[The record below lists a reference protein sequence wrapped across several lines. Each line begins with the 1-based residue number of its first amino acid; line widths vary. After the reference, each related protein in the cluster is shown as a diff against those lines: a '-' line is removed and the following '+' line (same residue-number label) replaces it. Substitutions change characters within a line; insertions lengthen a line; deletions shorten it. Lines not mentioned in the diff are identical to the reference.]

1 MLEGGRELCQ
11 RIAGSPSLYRVRP
24 SGVTTHRASGNR
36 SLTANSVDPKPS
48 LHLTIPLERGPMLAS
63 SSSARGLSIHSFNFL
78 SRNKKVPHMN
88 PLTHMGL
95 ASNILQVSGI
105 LAGISTSFTVSR
117 VREERGGE
125 VRGILVVDSGTL
137 KSLRSYLTFKRF
149 IFSTLSFIFS
159 TLLSLLWIFSV
170 VMELELLASLAAVAT
185 TALLVLGLTIFISI
199 VADFLRYE
207 LWA

>member
-1 MLEGGRELCQ
+1 
-11 RIAGSPSLYRVRP
+11 
-24 SGVTTHRASGNR
+24 
-36 SLTANSVDPKPS
+36 
-48 LHLTIPLERGPMLAS
+48 
-63 SSSARGLSIHSFNFL
+63 
-78 SRNKKVPHMN
+78 MN

>member
-1 MLEGGRELCQ
+1 M
-11 RIAGSPSLYRVRP
+11 I
-24 SGVTTHRASGNR
+24 
-36 SLTANSVDPKPS
+36 NSVDPNSS
-48 LHLTIPLERGPMLAS
+48 LQLTTPTERMPVLALNVSVRMLP
-63 SSSARGLSIHSFNFL
+63 IFNSTFK
-78 SRNKKVPHMN
+78 RKDKKITHMN
-88 PLTHMGL
+88 PLSDLGL

-117 VREERGGE
+117 MREEKDGE
-125 VRGILVVDSGTL
+125 IRGILVVDSEVL

-159 TLLSLLWIFSV
+159 TLISLVWVFSI
-170 VMELELLASLAAVAT
+170 VMELEFLALLAAIAT